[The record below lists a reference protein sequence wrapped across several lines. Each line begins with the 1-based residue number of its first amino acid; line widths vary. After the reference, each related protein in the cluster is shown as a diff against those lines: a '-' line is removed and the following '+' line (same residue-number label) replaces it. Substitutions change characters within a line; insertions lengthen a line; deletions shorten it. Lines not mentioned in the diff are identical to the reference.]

1 MLESYWW
8 LTMGEVNCGTQLK
21 LTACIT
27 SVLACI
33 IAYYFITSDKVI
45 CKNNIFISIG
55 NYSFGIYLL
64 HILIINVMN
73 KIPIYSLLPYLA
85 NSAIVL
91 LVSYIC
97 VVICNKICGNSISKW
112 IGFV

>member
-33 IAYYFITSDKVI
+33 IAYDFITSDIKF
-45 CKNNIFISIG
+45 KNNILISIG

-64 HILIINVMN
+64 HILIINVMD
-73 KIPIYSLLPYLA
+73 KIPIYPLLPYLV
-85 NSAIVL
+85 NSAIIL

-97 VVICNKICGNSISKW
+97 VVVCNKICGNSIGKW